1 MYLIPESLWT
11 CTWPWQ
17 RLCSEAFR
25 HHDPHIHTTFWQKTH
40 GILAVTW
47 CDYHILSV
55 KKRFE
60 SQHYSTFRWQHG
72 KGVIDP
78 FIIVHKKCVILFRL
92 LEMGGGCCRLGSCEA
107 CCKWSAAQMLLNE
120 WCEFRNSAHG
130 KASTVPPAWA
140 AKDLQL
146 VQHTQQKHPVY
157 SRERCVQGV
166 FVSTIKQVQSQLNC
180 VVVTIITIQLCSFYF
195 SHNFSC
201 VGEVAMS

>member
-1 MYLIPESLWT
+1 MNLYLALAAALFWGIQASWPTYQHHFLT
-11 CTWPWQ
+11 KNTWDLGSDMVW
-17 RLCSEAFR
+17 LS
-25 HHDPHIHTTFWQKTH
+25 HIT
-40 GILAVTW
+40 
-47 CDYHILSV
+47 
-55 KKRFE
+55 
-60 SQHYSTFRWQHG
+60 YS
-72 KGVIDP
+72 
-78 FIIVHKKCVILFRL
+78 
-92 LEMGGGCCRLGSCEA
+92 GCCRLGSCEA
-107 CCKWSAAQMLLNE
+107 CCKWSAAQMILNE